1 MQGKLTQSEKWMSED
16 GVGTYNNRDFQRYK
30 SSVKCTE
37 KKNIK
42 GLLSLEQPELSG
54 CLVSKVDKF

>member
-1 MQGKLTQSEKWMSED
+1 MSED

-37 KKNIK
+37 RKKMRALI
-42 GLLSLEQPELSG
+42 SDSG
-54 CLVSKVDKF
+54 TTRAV